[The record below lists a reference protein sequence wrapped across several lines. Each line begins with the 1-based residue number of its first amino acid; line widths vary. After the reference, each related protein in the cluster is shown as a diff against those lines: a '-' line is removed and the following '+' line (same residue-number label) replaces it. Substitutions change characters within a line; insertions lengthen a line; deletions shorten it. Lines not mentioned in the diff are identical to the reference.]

1 MASQQQQ
8 TRTQRQQAKENQ
20 IIEQRS
26 GKARARLFGKGAAA
40 FLLSRV
46 ETRCPRPQKAPPCD
60 TPTLCAW
67 KALHLCK
74 IDLNQNARLRFHSDR
89 IAIRAF

>member
-46 ETRCPRPQKAPPCD
+46 ETRCPRPRRRPLRYP
-60 TPTLCAW
+60 
-67 KALHLCK
+67 
-74 IDLNQNARLRFHSDR
+74 DLVRVESRKSKNEEPHVSKNDF
-89 IAIRAF
+89 

>member
-46 ETRCPRPQKAPPCD
+46 ETRCPDPRRRPLRYPDSLSKARKSKNEEPHVSKND
-60 TPTLCAW
+60 
-67 KALHLCK
+67 
-74 IDLNQNARLRFHSDR
+74 F
-89 IAIRAF
+89 

>member
-46 ETRCPRPQKAPPCD
+46 ETRYPRPRRRPLRYP
-60 TPTLCAW
+60 
-67 KALHLCK
+67 
-74 IDLNQNARLRFHSDR
+74 DLVRVESRKSKNEEPHVSKNDF
-89 IAIRAF
+89 

>member
-46 ETRCPRPQKAPPCD
+46 ETRYPRPQKAPPLRY
-60 TPTLCAW
+60 P
-67 KALHLCK
+67 
-74 IDLNQNARLRFHSDR
+74 DLVRVESRKSKNEEPHVSKNDF
-89 IAIRAF
+89 